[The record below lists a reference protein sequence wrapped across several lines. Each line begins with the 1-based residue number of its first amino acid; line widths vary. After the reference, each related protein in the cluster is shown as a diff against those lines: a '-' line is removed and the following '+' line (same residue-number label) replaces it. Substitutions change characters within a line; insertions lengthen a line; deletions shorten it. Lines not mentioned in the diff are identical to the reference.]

1 MRYAAA
7 TTVLLITLSVL
18 FIFIPNEGS
27 DATSSETAPDG
38 SVYLYDTYGSGHPNY
53 YCEITDADTAGNVV
67 HIPTVLEGYDVRNIL
82 PGAFDGCTA
91 KCVIIPVNVKSISA
105 GAFTGCTQLTDV
117 YFMGDRPAMDNA
129 FSTGVGIHYLP
140 GTTGWSTET
149 AITTETSDG
158 ITYAQFPDGWMAVG
172 GTPTNGAI
180 TIKSNIGG
188 GKVTSVGPYSF
199 SGTMQPSGE
208 VERRTDIVSVHI
220 ESGVTDIRERA
231 FYYCNIQNIEMTDS
245 VIHIHDEAFRSAME
259 LTDASISP
267 SAEYIGF
274 ECYRDCQALTSITVP
289 DSVRY
294 LGDGCFYI
302 CNSAET
308 LKIGSGVQSIP
319 VRGFGYCTSLT
330 DVTFNC
336 SPTEI
341 KASAFYNCPSLRSI
355 SIPDSVKTIGQE
367 AFWNCTSLTELSLGK
382 VTSIEYGAFRNCTSL
397 RSFNLP
403 STVESLGKYCFADC
417 TKLSDID
424 AYGPCPVLDDTVFLN
439 DPVTIH
445 CSKDN
450 YDSWNDSEADTNIK
464 DDLDKKEF
472 NIHLVVIPIVIIIA
486 GIVLFAIV
494 YKRHG

>member
-1 MRYAAA
+1 MRHATA
-7 TTVLLITLSVL
+7 TTVLLIALSVL
-18 FIFIPNEGS
+18 FIYIPNEGS
-27 DATSSETAPDG
+27 DAASSETAPDG

-117 YFMGDRPAMDNA
+117 YFMGDRPAMDDA
-129 FSTGVGIHYLP
+129 FPTGVGIHYLP

-149 AITTETSDG
+149 AITTEISDG

-172 GTPTNGAI
+172 GTPTDGAI
-180 TIKSNIGG
+180 TIKSDIGG

-208 VERRTDIVSVHI
+208 VERRTDIVSVSI

-245 VIHIHDEAFRSAME
+245 VIHIHDEAFRSALE
-259 LTDASISP
+259 LTDTSISP

-274 ECYRDCQALTSITVP
+274 ECYRNCQALTSITVP

-397 RSFNLP
+397 RSFDLP

-424 AYGPCPVLDDTVFLN
+424 AYGPCPILDDTVFLN

-445 CSKDN
+445 CTKDN
-450 YDSWNDSEADTNIK
+450 YDSWNDSKADANIK
-464 DDLDKKEF
+464 DDLNKKEF
-472 NIHLVVIPIVIIIA
+472 NILLIVMPVIIIA
-486 GIVLFAIV
+486 GIVLLAV
-494 YKRHG
+494 VRNRRRS

>member
-1 MRYAAA
+1 MRAA
-7 TTVLLITLSVL
+7 TITSVLLIVISV
-18 FIFIPNEGS
+18 IFICVQADSS
-27 DATSSETAPDG
+27 DAVTVETVPDG
-38 SVYLYDTYGSGHPNY
+38 STYSYNTYGSGHPNY
-53 YCEITDADTAGNVV
+53 YCEITDASTVGGVL

-82 PGAFDGCTA
+82 SGAFDGCTA
-91 KCVIIPVNVKSISA
+91 KCVMIPVNVKSISA

-117 YFMGDRPAMDNA
+117 YFMGDRPAMDGA
-129 FSTGVGIHYLP
+129 FPTGVNVHRLP
-140 GTTGWSTET
+140 ETTGWGAET
-149 AITTETSDG
+149 VITTEVSDG
-158 ITYAQFPDGWMAVG
+158 ITYAQFPDGWMAIG
-172 GTPTNGAI
+172 GTPTDGII
-180 TIKSNIGG
+180 TVRSDIGG
-188 GKVTSVGPYSF
+188 EKVTSIGPYAF
-199 SGTMQPSGE
+199 SGTMQPNGE

-220 ESGVTDIRERA
+220 ESGITDIRERA
-231 FYYCNIQNIEMTDS
+231 FYYCDIKNIEMTGS
-245 VIHIHDEAFRSAME
+245 VVHIHDEAFRSALKLE
-259 LTDASISP
+259 DASVSP

-274 ECYRDCQALTSITVP
+274 ECYRDCHTLTSITVP

-302 CNSAET
+302 CSSAET
-308 LKIGSGVQSIP
+308 LRIGSGVQSIP

-330 DVTFNC
+330 DVTFDC

-341 KASAFYNCPSLRSI
+341 KASAFYNCPALKSI

-367 AFWNCTSLTELSLGK
+367 AFWNCTSLTELKLGK

-397 RSFNLP
+397 MSFDLP

-450 YDSWNDSEADTNIK
+450 YDSWKNSHADASVK
-464 DDLDKKEF
+464 DDLNKKSF
-472 NIHLVVIPIVIIIA
+472 NTLYIIIP
-486 GIVLFAIV
+486 GIILIALGLVIFV
-494 YKRHG
+494 RHLRN

>member
-1 MRYAAA
+1 MRSLTLAVVMLVALSYA
-7 TTVLLITLSVL
+7 
-18 FIFIPNEGS
+18 FICIQEDVS
-27 DATSSETAPDG
+27 DAASSETVPDG
-38 SVYLYDTYGSGHPNY
+38 STYSYDTYGSGHPNY
-53 YCEITDADTAGNVV
+53 YCEITSADVKTDTV

-82 PGAFDGCTA
+82 SGAFDGCSATS
-91 KCVIIPVNVKSISA
+91 VIIPVNVKSISA
-105 GAFTGCTQLTDV
+105 GAFIGCTHLTDV
-117 YFMGDRPAMDNA
+117 YFLGDRPAMDDA
-129 FSTGVGIHYLP
+129 FPTGVNIHRFE
-140 GTTGWSTET
+140 GTEGWGSET
-149 AITTETSDG
+149 TITTVVSEG
-158 ITYAQFPDGWMAVG
+158 ITYAQFPDGWMAIG
-172 GTPTNGAI
+172 GTSTDGTI
-180 TIKSNIGG
+180 TIRSEISG

-208 VERRTDIVSVHI
+208 VERRTDIISVRI

-274 ECYRDCQALTSITVP
+274 ECYRDCQTLTSITVP

-319 VRGFGYCTSLT
+319 VRGFGYCISLT

-341 KASAFYNCPSLRSI
+341 KAFAFYNCPSLRSI
-355 SIPDSVKTIGQE
+355 SIPNSVKTIGQE
-367 AFWNCTSLTELSLGK
+367 AFWNCTSLTELNLGK

-397 RSFNLP
+397 RSFDLP

-450 YDSWNDSEADTNIK
+450 YDSWNDSKADANIK
-464 DDLDKKEF
+464 DDLNKKEF
-472 NIHLVVIPIVIIIA
+472 NILLIVMPVIIIA
-486 GIVLFAIV
+486 GIVLLAV
-494 YKRHG
+494 VRNRRRS

>member
-7 TTVLLITLSVL
+7 TTVLLIALSVL
-18 FIFIPNEGS
+18 FIYIPNEGS
-27 DATSSETAPDG
+27 DAASSETAPDG

-53 YCEITDADTAGNVV
+53 YCEITDADTTGNVV

-117 YFMGDRPAMDNA
+117 YFMGDRPAMDDA
-129 FSTGVGIHYLP
+129 FPTGVGIHYLP

-149 AITTETSDG
+149 AITTEISDG

-172 GTPTNGAI
+172 GTPTDGAI
-180 TIKSNIGG
+180 TIKSDIGG

-208 VERRTDIVSVHI
+208 VERRTDIVSVSI

-245 VIHIHDEAFRSAME
+245 VIHIHDEAFRSALE
-259 LTDASISP
+259 LTDTSISP

-274 ECYRDCQALTSITVP
+274 ECYRNCQALTSITVP

-397 RSFNLP
+397 RSFDLP

-424 AYGPCPVLDDTVFLN
+424 AYGPCPILDDTVFLN

-445 CSKDN
+445 CTKDN
-450 YDSWNDSEADTNIK
+450 YDSWNDSKADANIK
-464 DDLDKKEF
+464 DDLNKKEF
-472 NIHLVVIPIVIIIA
+472 NILLIVMPVIIIA
-486 GIVLFAIV
+486 GIVLLAV
-494 YKRHG
+494 VRNRRRS

>member
-1 MRYAAA
+1 MRYATA

-18 FIFIPNEGS
+18 FIYIPNEGS
-27 DATSSETAPDG
+27 DAASSETAPDG

-117 YFMGDRPAMDNA
+117 YFMGDRPAMDDA
-129 FSTGVGIHYLP
+129 FPTGVGIHYLP

-172 GTPTNGAI
+172 GTPTDGAI
-180 TIKSNIGG
+180 TIKSDISG

-208 VERRTDIVSVHI
+208 VERRTDIVSVSI

-259 LTDASISP
+259 LTDTSISP

-274 ECYRDCQALTSITVP
+274 ECYRNCQALTSITVP

-397 RSFNLP
+397 RSFDLP

-445 CSKDN
+445 CSKDD
-450 YDSWNDSEADTNIK
+450 YDSWKNSLTDASVK
-464 DDLDKKEF
+464 DDLNKKSF
-472 NIHLVVIPIVIIIA
+472 NILYIVILGIA
-486 GIVLFAIV
+486 LAAIGSFIFISH
-494 YKRHG
+494 KRQ